1 VETKVA
7 PRRIG
12 IFGGTF
18 DPVHIGHLVIV
29 AELKHALAIDHV
41 LVIPAGDPPHKP
53 DQPLTAA
60 LHRVRMLQLALENR
74 TGYAIDRIDL
84 ERAGPS
90 YTADTLTELNARY
103 PVSQLV
109 FLMGEDSLR
118 DFHSWRDPERI
129 LELAEIGVGCRPGV
143 AVDLAAVYERLP
155 SAQGR
160 VSLVDVPQIDVA
172 SSDLRRRVASGEPI
186 AFQVLPAV
194 ESYIYEYG
202 LYGKSPG

>member
-1 VETKVA
+1 MA

-29 AELKHALAIDHV
+29 SELKHALSLDHV
-41 LVIPAGDPPHKP
+41 LVVPTGDPPHKP

-60 LHRVRMLQLALENR
+60 FHRVRMLQLALEGR
-74 TGYAIDRIDL
+74 IGYSIDRIDL
-84 ERAGPS
+84 DRAGPS
-90 YTADTLTELNARY
+90 YTADMLTTLSLRY
-103 PVSQLV
+103 PHTQLV

-118 DFHSWRDPERI
+118 DLHSWRDPKRI

-143 AVDLAAVYERLP
+143 AVELTAVYARLP

-160 VSLVDVPQIDVA
+160 VSLVEVPQIDVA
-172 SSDLRRRVASGEPI
+172 SRDIRRRVASGEPI
-186 AFQVLPAV
+186 AFLVLPDV
-194 ESYIYEYG
+194 ESYIYKHG
-202 LYGKSPG
+202 LYLETPP

>member
-1 VETKVA
+1 VA

-29 AELKHALAIDHV
+29 SELKHALSLDHV
-41 LVIPAGDPPHKP
+41 LVVPTGDPPHKP

-60 LHRVRMLQLALENR
+60 FHRVRMLQLALEGR
-74 TGYAIDRIDL
+74 IGYSIDRIDL
-84 ERAGPS
+84 DRAGPS
-90 YTADTLTELNARY
+90 YTADTLTTLSLRNPRT
-103 PVSQLV
+103 QLV

-118 DFHSWRDPERI
+118 DLHSWRDPKRI

-143 AVDLAAVYERLP
+143 AVDLAAIYERLP

-160 VSLVDVPQIDVA
+160 VSLVEVPQIDVA
-172 SSDLRRRVASGEPI
+172 SRDLRRRVASGEPI
-186 AFQVLPAV
+186 AFLVFPEV
-194 ESYIYEYG
+194 ESYIYKHG
-202 LYGKSPG
+202 LYLETPP